1 MQDMRPWRR
10 FRSLFWGKRLFGPR
24 SILVVL
30 VIAGIGL
37 QADLWFSDDGYR
49 KTLKLRNAVAAERV
63 LNDSLRERNAALDA
77 EVINLKQG
85 VDAAEERART
95 DLGMIGKNET
105 FYQVVP
111 ATSNFQKLFLTI
123 KIRLLKLLEIKQ

>member
-1 MQDMRPWRR
+1 MSGS
-10 FRSLFWGKRLFGPR
+10 RSL
-24 SILVVL
+24 LVVL
-30 VIAGIGL
+30 AIAGLGL
-37 QADLWFSDDGYR
+37 QAELWFSDDGYQ
-49 KTLKLRNAVAAERV
+49 KTMKLRAAVAEQSA

-95 DLGMIGKNET
+95 DLGMIGERET

-111 ATSNFQKLFLTI
+111 VADAS
-123 KIRLLKLLEIKQ
+123 R

>member
-1 MQDMRPWRR
+1 M
-10 FRSLFWGKRLFGPR
+10 
-24 SILVVL
+24 VVL
-30 VIAGIGL
+30 VIAGLGI
-37 QADLWFSDDGYR
+37 QAELWFSDDGFR
-49 KTLKLRNAVAAERV
+49 KTMKLRTAVADQAA

-95 DLGMIGKNET
+95 DLGMIGEHET

-111 ATSNFQKLFLTI
+111 VGNTTG
-123 KIRLLKLLEIKQ
+123 